1 MEVTRTRQW
10 EAVGIE
16 HSSREYRLPRL
27 PAIIYNK
34 RGKKK
39 ELWSLILDNVSSK
52 RSIIYGSRRNE
63 VELLVWES
71 TILTVSS
78 VVFDVFVPCD
88 HELSCIKFSTCPILR
103 EARQGSLVANVI
115 NVTISLRP
123 VHARLPYVGRRAI
136 YMNNYASTY
145 RPFLDGFQSVKCAK
159 NLTAFTCLIA

>member
-1 MEVTRTRQW
+1 MEVTRTRRW

-63 VELLVWES
+63 A
-71 TILTVSS
+71 
-78 VVFDVFVPCD
+78 C
-88 HELSCIKFSTCPILR
+88 LR
-103 EARQGSLVANVI
+103 EHDIQYPRSSLM
-115 NVTISLRP
+115 SLFP
-123 VHARLPYVGRRAI
+123 AITNWHA
-136 YMNNYASTY
+136 
-145 RPFLDGFQSVKCAK
+145 
-159 NLTAFTCLIA
+159 